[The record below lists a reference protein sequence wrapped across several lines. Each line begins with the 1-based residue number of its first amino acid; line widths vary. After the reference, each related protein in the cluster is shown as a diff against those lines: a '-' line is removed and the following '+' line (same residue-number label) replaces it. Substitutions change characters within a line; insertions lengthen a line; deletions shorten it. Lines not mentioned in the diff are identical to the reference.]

1 MSAISYAKRLVPLV
15 AAPALLVP
23 LIAVWTITAPQA
35 DAQAAPPSPGAPMQI
50 APGGALVSPATTVK
64 SGNWSGYAVT
74 GSTYTHV
81 STSYVVPA
89 VTCKKMEAAAALWV
103 GLDGY
108 ANQTVEQTGVSEQCT
123 GGAAQYAAW
132 YEAFPKAPVYYT
144 TTVVPGD
151 VIAESVT
158 ATTATSF
165 ALTISDT
172 TQGWTRTTTK
182 TVAKAKRASAEVIVE
197 APSTEIGPVP
207 LANFGTAAF
216 TKAKVDGTAIGKL
229 SPVTIEMVSGSTKED
244 SISALTKDK
253 DFAVTWLSSG
263 AS

>member
-1 MSAISYAKRLVPLV
+1 MSAISYATRLVPLV

-23 LIAVWTITAPQA
+23 IGVAAIAAPQA
-35 DAQAAPPSPGAPMQI
+35 GAQATLPTPGAPMQI
-50 APGGALVSPATTVK
+50 APGGALVSPLTTVK

-81 STSYVVPA
+81 STSYVVPP

-108 ANQTVEQTGVSEQCT
+108 ANKTVEQTGVSEQCM
-123 GGAAQYAAW
+123 GGVAQYAAW
-132 YEAFPKAPVYYT
+132 YEAFPNPPVYYAN
-144 TTVVPGD
+144 TVVPGD
-151 VIAESVT
+151 VITESVT

-172 TQGWTRTTTK
+172 TQGWSRTTTK

-229 SPVTIEMVSGSTKED
+229 NPVTIDMVSGSTLED
-244 SISALTKDK
+244 STSALTKNK
-253 DFAVTWLSSG
+253 DFTVTWLNSG

>member
-1 MSAISYAKRLVPLV
+1 MSAISYAKRLVPVV
-15 AAPALLVP
+15 AAPVLLVP
-23 LIAVWTITAPQA
+23 LIGVAAITAPGA
-35 DAQAAPPSPGAPMQI
+35 GAQAAPLRPGAPMQI

-64 SGNWSGYAVT
+64 SGNWSGYAVS

-81 STSYVVPA
+81 STSYVVPP
-89 VTCKKMEAAAALWV
+89 VKCKKIEAAAALWV

-108 ANQTVEQTGVSEQCT
+108 ANKTVEQTGVSEQCA

-132 YEAFPKAPVYYT
+132 YEAFPNAPVYYAN
-144 TTVVPGD
+144 TVVPGD

-165 ALTISDT
+165 TLTISDT
-172 TQGWTRTTTK
+172 TRGWSRTTTK

-229 SPVTIEMVSGSTKED
+229 NPVTIDMVSGSTPED
-244 SISALTKDK
+244 SVSAR
-253 DFAVTWLSSG
+253 
-263 AS
+263 